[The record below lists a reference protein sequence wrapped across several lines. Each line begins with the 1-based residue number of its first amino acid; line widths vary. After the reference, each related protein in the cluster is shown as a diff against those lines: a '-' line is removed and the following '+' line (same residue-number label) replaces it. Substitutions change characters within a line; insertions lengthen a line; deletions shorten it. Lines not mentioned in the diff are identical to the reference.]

1 MMSSS
6 ERTVHSE
13 CKSSSNLYHEC
24 REYCFKAILEARD
37 GMDLN
42 DVNQLLD
49 SVQDNSGNSNLEA
62 APQRQKE
69 DADNGVDHTKLT
81 GRKKKLKEL
90 QRKVKE
96 AIDNNQTQVKAEQK
110 RMEPP
115 EESLRGISKQK
126 WLEERDRKMGKLL
139 DANGLDLKRAYML
152 DTQEMAEAKY
162 KRWKKKPAPCGWDVF
177 NSKTLY
183 NAHKKRTNKIEVDL
197 EEYNKIMKQEEAF
210 SCLEYGKSTPKVSEE
225 KVDKMV
231 QELKELEEEK
241 KKFSRRRRFH
251 EDKDIDS
258 INDRN
263 EHFNKKIERAFGKYT
278 LEIKNNLERGTALPD

>member
-6 ERTVHSE
+6 ERAVHSE
-13 CKSSSNLYHEC
+13 CKNSSNLDHEC
-24 REYCFKAILEARD
+24 SEYCFKAILEARD

-90 QRKVKE
+90 QKKVKE
-96 AIDNNQTQVKAEQK
+96 AIDKNQTQVKAEQK

-115 EESLRGISKQK
+115 EEPSRGISKQK
-126 WLEERDRKMGKLL
+126 WLEERERKMGKLL

-183 NAHKKRTNKIEVDL
+183 NAHKKRTNKIEVDM
-197 EEYNKIMKQEEAF
+197 EEYNKMKQEGAF
-210 SCLEYGKSTPKVSEE
+210 SCLENGKTPKVSEE
-225 KVDKMV
+225 KVDKML
-231 QELKELEEEK
+231 QELKELEEKK

-263 EHFNKKIERAFGKYT
+263 EHFNKIERAFGMNRSFKGVAAE
-278 LEIKNNLERGTALPD
+278 LSKHQN